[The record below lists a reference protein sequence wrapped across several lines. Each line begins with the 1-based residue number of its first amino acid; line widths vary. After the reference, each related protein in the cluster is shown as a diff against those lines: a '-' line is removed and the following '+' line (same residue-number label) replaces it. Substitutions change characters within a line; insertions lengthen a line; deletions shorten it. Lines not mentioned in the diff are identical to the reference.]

1 LRLGTLLIRGRV
13 LSELQEQLRAG
24 LPSYAIERELGRGG
38 MATVFL
44 AQDVR
49 HGRPVALK
57 VLHPELAASLGPE
70 RFQREIRV
78 AARLQHPHI
87 LTVHDSGVVEPLPGS
102 GGTPAYWFTM
112 PYVEGES
119 LRSRLQRE
127 RQIPLDQALQI
138 AREAAR
144 ALDYA
149 HQHGVIH
156 RDIKP
161 ENILLTE
168 DGSTLVADFGI
179 ARALVGEEGLTQTG
193 LAIGTP
199 AYMSP
204 EQASAD
210 KSTDARTD
218 IYSLGVVLYEMLAG
232 EPPYTGATAQAI
244 IMKRFT
250 EPVPSVRTTR
260 PNVPEAADM
269 AIRRALA
276 PIPADRFGS
285 AAEFARAI
293 GPAVT
298 SDAATAAER
307 ATSAAAPSASAPTAA
322 APSAVAP
329 TPNFASS
336 SGKRRRVPMFAAV
349 LTVGFLLGLG
359 VLFAWRQSKVGT
371 PASSAKVLAV
381 LPFENLGDSANAYL
395 ADGITNELR
404 GKLSELAS
412 IQVIARGSSAQYR
425 HTTKTPQEIARELG
439 ADYLLTATVQWEKRP
454 DGTSRVRVS
463 PELVDVTEGRAPRT
477 KWQQPFDAA
486 ITDVFQVQAD
496 IANQVASALDVALG
510 SGQRQTLTEK
520 PTANLAAYDAFLKG
534 EETQGLSIADAPTLR
549 SAIAYYDQAVALDST
564 FAQAWTQLSRAHSA
578 FYFNVAPDPASA
590 TQAKRALELA
600 TALSPGKPEIHLARG
615 EYQEFV
621 AKDLPAALASYEEGL
636 RAAPDNSDL
645 LSAASLDEQ
654 SLGRWDEAEKHLE
667 HGRTIDPRSA
677 TNSRRLGQTLLRLH
691 RYSDGMAEID
701 RAMKIAPANLDLIE
715 TKVMLYLAQGDL
727 PSARG
732 VIRSAPSTIEPTGL
746 VAYLGN
752 YWDLMWVLDDSQQQ
766 LLLRLTPSAFD
777 GDRGT
782 WGAVLAQTYYL
793 RGDRARA
800 KVYADSARIGYD
812 QTLATTP
819 DDAQRL
825 VLRAV
830 VLAMLGRKAE
840 AEAGGERGASL
851 LPASRDN
858 YVGSYVQHQL
868 ARVYTFAG
876 DQDKAMDQ
884 LEALLK
890 SHYFLSPAWLRIDP
904 NFAQLKGNPRFERL
918 IASK

>member
-1 LRLGTLLIRGRV
+1 
-13 LSELQEQLRAG
+13 
-24 LPSYAIERELGRGG
+24 

-44 AQDVR
+44 AQDLR

-87 LTVHDSGVVEPLPGS
+87 LTVHDSGVVDALPGS

-112 PYVEGES
+112 PFVEGES
-119 LRSRLQRE
+119 LRSRLERE
-127 RQIPLDQALQI
+127 RQLPIDQALQI

-168 DGSTLVADFGI
+168 DGTTLVADFGI

-193 LAIGTP
+193 IAIGTP
-199 AYMSP
+199 SYMSP

-210 KSTDARTD
+210 RSTDARTD
-218 IYSLGVVLYEMLAG
+218 IYALGVVLYEMLVG

-244 IMKRFT
+244 MMKRFT

-260 PNVPEAADM
+260 PNVPEATDL
-269 AIRRALA
+269 AIQRALA

-285 AAEFARAI
+285 AADFARAI

-298 SDAATAAER
+298 STTAPAAER
-307 ATSAAAPSASAPTAA
+307 AASAAPPGASTPAPPPANNPGA
-322 APSAVAP
+322 
-329 TPNFASS
+329 
-336 SGKRRRVPMFAAV
+336 RRRIPMFAAV
-349 LTVGFLLGLG
+349 LAIGFLLGLG
-359 VLFAWRQSKVGT
+359 VLFAWRQSKLAT
-371 PASSAKVLAV
+371 PAGGAKVLAV

-404 GKLSELAS
+404 GKLSELS
-412 IQVIARGSSAQYR
+412 SLQVIARGSSTQYR

-463 PELVDVTEGRAPRT
+463 PELVEVAEGRAPHT
-477 KWQQPFDAA
+477 KWQQPFDAS

-496 IANQVASALDVALG
+496 IANQVASALHVALG
-510 SGQRQTLTEK
+510 SDQRETLTEK

-534 EETQGLSIADAPTLR
+534 EAAQGIILADAPALR
-549 SAIAYYDQAVALDST
+549 NAIGYYDQAVALDSS
-564 FAQAWTQLSRAHSA
+564 FVQAWAQLSRAHSSY
-578 FYFNVAPDPASA
+578 YFNVAPNPASDA
-590 TQAKRALELA
+590 AAKQALARVIALA
-600 TALSPGKPEIHLARG
+600 PGKPETHLAQG
-615 EYQEFV
+615 EYLEFV
-621 AKDLPAALASYEEGL
+621 AKDLPSALASYEAGL
-636 RAAPDNSDL
+636 RLAPDNSEL
-645 LSAASLDEQ
+645 LTAASLAEQ
-654 SLGRWDEAEKHLE
+654 SLGRWDAAEKHLE
-667 HGRTIDPRSA
+667 HGRTVDPRSA
-677 TNSRRLGQTLLRLH
+677 TNSRRLGQTLMRLH
-691 RYSDGMAEID
+691 RYREGMAEMD
-701 RAMKIAPANLDLIE
+701 RALKIAPTNLDLIE
-715 TKVMLYLAQGDL
+715 TKVMLYVAQGDL
-727 PSARG
+727 ASARE
-732 VIRSAPSTIEPTGL
+732 VLRSVPATIEPTGF

-752 YWDLMWVLDDSQQQ
+752 YWDLSWVLDDAQQQ

-782 WGAVLAQTYYL
+782 WGAVLAQTYYV

-800 KVYADSARIGYD
+800 KIYADSGRIGYE
-812 QTLATTP
+812 QTLATAP

-825 VLRAV
+825 MFRALM
-830 VLAMLGRKAE
+830 LAILGRKAE
-840 AEAGGERGASL
+840 AEAEGERAASL

-858 YVGSYVQHQL
+858 YVGSYIQHQL
-868 ARVYTFAG
+868 ARMYTIVG
-876 DQDKAMDQ
+876 NPDKATDQ
-884 LEALLK
+884 LETLLK
-890 SHYFLSPAWLRIDP
+890 TPYYLSPAWLRIDP
-904 NFAQLKGNPRFERL
+904 NFAALKGNPRFERL
-918 IASK
+918 LASK